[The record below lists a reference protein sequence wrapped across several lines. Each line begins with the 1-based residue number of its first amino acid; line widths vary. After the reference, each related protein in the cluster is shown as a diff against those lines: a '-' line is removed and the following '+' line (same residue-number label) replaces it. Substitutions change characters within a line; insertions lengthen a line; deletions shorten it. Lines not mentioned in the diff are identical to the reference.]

1 MNLQTCSFRRGGVAL
16 HPKGY
21 ATRNTPPTR
30 YFCNGVAQH
39 PCNTRQVADLAGI
52 IRRNPRWLFRA
63 EHRRMIIAM
72 IARITAETLEK
83 VLPALERDQTLDSEA
98 AKNHLS
104 RAGHQDKGSTP

>member
-16 HPKGY
+16 HPKVD

-30 YFCNGVAQH
+30 YCCNGVAQH

-63 EHRRMIIAM
+63 DHRRMIVAM
-72 IARITAETLEK
+72 IARITAETLQK

-98 AKNHLS
+98 TENHLD
-104 RAGHQDKGSTP
+104 RAGHQD

>member
-30 YFCNGVAQH
+30 YCCNGVAQH

-63 EHRRMIIAM
+63 EHRRMIAAM
-72 IARITAETLEK
+72 IARIAAETLQK
-83 VLPALERDQTLDSEA
+83 VLPALERGQTLDSEA
-98 AKNHLS
+98 PENRLDQIGQS
-104 RAGHQDKGSTP
+104 DKGQ